1 MAGPQRIGIGA
12 FAVLGECLLLPSNG
26 LLWLEDC
33 VWLPTGEFTELTT
46 SIVPPPMR
54 TFPLLE
60 ELKSFL
66 PYPNTRAEDV
76 LLPPGRSTGD
86 LKTEAGASIALLGV
100 GNG

>member
-12 FAVLGECLLLPSNG
+12 FGVLGDCLLLPPNG
-26 LLWLEDC
+26 LLWLEEC
-33 VWLPTGEFTELTT
+33 VWLPTGEFTVSAT
-46 SIVPPPMR
+46 SMFPPPMR

-60 ELKSFL
+60 DFTSLP

-76 LLPPGRSTGD
+76 PLPPGRSTGD
-86 LKTEAGASIALLGV
+86 LKSDAGASIALLGV